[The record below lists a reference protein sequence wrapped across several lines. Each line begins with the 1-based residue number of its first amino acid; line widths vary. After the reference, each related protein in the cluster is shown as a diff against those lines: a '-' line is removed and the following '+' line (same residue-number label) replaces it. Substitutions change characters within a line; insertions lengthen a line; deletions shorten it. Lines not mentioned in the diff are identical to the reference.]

1 MRSTVPLT
9 KMNLVMSDS
18 EKWKL
23 RLFHRWARLFSE
35 PVIRLSIPITSC
47 PSASRWSVRCEPRN
61 PAAPVTTH
69 LIVLLQCGSGSGWS
83 YGSCGGSGW
92 SCWDHWGVMLVAT
105 TVSYKVSEFSVA

>member
-69 LIVLLQCGSGSGWS
+69 LIVLLQCGFCSVVPIVRLTDA
-83 YGSCGGSGW
+83 GGDCDTS
-92 SCWDHWGVMLVAT
+92 
-105 TVSYKVSEFSVA
+105 